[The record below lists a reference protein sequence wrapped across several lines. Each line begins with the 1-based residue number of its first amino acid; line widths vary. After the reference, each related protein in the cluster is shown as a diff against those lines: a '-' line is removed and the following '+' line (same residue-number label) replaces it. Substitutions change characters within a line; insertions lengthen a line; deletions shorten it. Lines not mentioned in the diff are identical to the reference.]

1 MNSGKRD
8 GKSAMPETDYEKEL
22 ERLEADIS
30 ALAPDALRPPVDAG
44 RATQYVSLL
53 YQRASLTG
61 NLKSLREVES
71 AIDEVIGIVNHAGD
85 LLFLKANLAFK
96 LHRLNDVAAI
106 LQRESSL
113 RETPEGRALRSDL
126 DFQSGHYREARDGY
140 EKAIAEDRTWDNL
153 ARLAHLAFKMGDG
166 AGADRLYEEA
176 EDELTAK
183 QMRSFA
189 WLELQR
195 GLLDLEKH
203 HHAAAREHYRKA
215 ELAYSGYWLV
225 EQHSAALL
233 AAEGHLTQAA
243 ELYCRIAEQVPK
255 PEIQEA
261 IGKLYLSMERREEA
275 GPWLKSAEAEYLESA
290 GAGEIHYLH
299 HLADFYL
306 HTAPDPQ
313 RALYWAELDVK
324 HRANFSTQAVLALAL
339 FRNGRAQEAAE
350 QITAALSSGV
360 EDDHIFSTAAQIFRA
375 AGRPDKADKYAARVP
390 ESHGAH
396 AHFHMH
402 H

>member
-1 MNSGKRD
+1 MDSGKRN
-8 GKSAMPETDYEKEL
+8 GNGAMPETDYEKEL
-22 ERLEADIS
+22 ERLQTDIS
-30 ALAPDALRPPVDAG
+30 VLAPDALRPSVDAG
-44 RATQYVSLL
+44 RATQYASLL

-61 NLKSLREVES
+61 NLKSLRDVES
-71 AIDEVIGIVNHAGD
+71 VIDEVIGAVNHAGD

-96 LHRLNDVAAI
+96 LHRLDDVATI
-106 LQRESSL
+106 LRHAPSL
-113 RETPEGRALRSDL
+113 CETPEGRALRADL
-126 DFQSGHYREARDGY
+126 DFQSGRYREARQGY
-140 EKAIAEDRTWDNL
+140 EKAIAENRTWDNL
-153 ARLAHLAFKMGDG
+153 ARLAHWIFKMGDD
-166 AGADRLYEEA
+166 AEADRLYEEA

-203 HHAAAREHYRKA
+203 HHAAAHEHYRKA

-225 EQHSAALL
+225 EQHVAALL
-233 AAEGHLTQAA
+233 AAEGHFAKAA
-243 ELYCRIAEQVPK
+243 ERYCRIAERVPK
-255 PEIQEA
+255 PEIHEA
-261 IGKLYLSMERREEA
+261 IGKLYQMQRQDEA
-275 GPWLKSAEAEYLESA
+275 EPWLKSAETEYLESA
-290 GAGEIHYLH
+290 EAGEIHYLH

-313 RALYWAELDVK
+313 RALYWAELDAK

-339 FRNGRAQEAAE
+339 YRNGRAEEAAE

-360 EDDHIFSTAAQIFRA
+360 VDDHIFSTAAQIFRA
-375 AGRPDKADKYAARVP
+375 AGWNDKADRYATRVP
-390 ESHGAH
+390 ESHGGH